1 MDLADELRKLA
12 ELRQAGHLTDQEFVD
27 AKRRLLAE
35 TGAQSPQVT
44 PPPPLP
50 QQSPQ
55 LKKSGGLRGCVIV
68 ACVLFGVVLLLSI
81 IGRNA
86 TPRASHPTSPVASA
100 TSAPSIASATPATAP
115 AAVATPTPEPKAT
128 PTPEP
133 TATPRQLLSIGE
145 VGELRSDA
153 SNDSRPVYVCKT
165 KEVFEQW
172 MKAAAADDTE
182 GWMTLLRSGRMFPVK
197 QGTKV
202 RKIDI
207 QKKGGFF
214 LGYFLDEVRILEGAY
229 KDWSGVVDPD
239 YVRPLQSVKPQSESE
254 TKSEL
259 SPSPQME
266 PKVPNIT
273 GPDANDQRLTKF
285 TNQKYGC
292 AILVPLDVFPD
303 PPQQADDEH
312 TKFVS
317 TDGTTTLELVVDQ
330 NPQKRAVAEVYRK
343 WIAQGEKKGAIGY
356 KTLKGN
362 WFVVSGDVAGRGY
375 YTKCVGRDNK
385 LFFMNVD
392 YDEEADAI
400 RENTMT
406 TMSRSFNG
414 RP

>member
-1 MDLADELRKLA
+1 MKAKFLLKNWSSVSAAAAVLLGSSSRAPGNIPAAQDEATKVGNGETFEPLVLKPAKVQTIPEERF
-12 ELRQAGHLTDQEFVD
+12 AGHRSHSSHSSHRSHSSHSSHYSGSGSYRPSQPY
-27 AKRRLLAE
+27 
-35 TGAQSPQVT
+35 SPPAAAPVYS
-44 PPPPLP
+44 PPPP
-50 QQSPQ
+50 
-55 LKKSGGLRGCVIV
+55 VV
-68 ACVLFGVVLLLSI
+68 A
-81 IGRNA
+81 
-86 TPRASHPTSPVASA
+86 P
-100 TSAPSIASATPATAP
+100 PA
-115 AAVATPTPEPKAT
+115 AAVA
-128 PTPEP
+128 P
-133 TATPRQLLSIGE
+133 TASYVPSPSQTPQSIELVNGTIIYGTVLVKSAAGITLKGWDGKSYKFERKQLSAHTI
-145 VGELRSDA
+145 A
-153 SNDSRPVYVCKT
+153 
-165 KEVFEQW
+165 EQGLP
-172 MKAAAADDTE
+172 E
-182 GWMTLLRSGRMFPVK
+182 ES
-197 QGTKV
+197 
-202 RKIDI
+202 
-207 QKKGGFF
+207 
-214 LGYFLDEVRILEGAY
+214 
-229 KDWSGVVDPD
+229 
-239 YVRPLQSVKPQSESE
+239 QSESE

-303 PPQQADDEH
+303 PPQQPDDEH

-317 TDGTTTLELVVDQ
+317 TDGRTTLELVVDQ